1 MQSVVDHSLRNFEA
15 KFRYFAEHIDLM
27 DSLFEATFSP
37 LVSSNQSGRKESK
50 FHRIIFFS

>member
-1 MQSVVDHSLRNFEA
+1 MQSVVDHSLKNFEA

-37 LVSSNQSGRKESK
+37 LVSVGRRQIVREIWKK
-50 FHRIIFFS
+50 